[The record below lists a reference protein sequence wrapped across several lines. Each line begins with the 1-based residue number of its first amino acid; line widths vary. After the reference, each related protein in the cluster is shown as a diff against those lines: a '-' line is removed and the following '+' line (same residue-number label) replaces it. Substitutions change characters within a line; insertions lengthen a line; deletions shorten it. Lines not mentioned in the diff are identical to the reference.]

1 MMFYYTSS
9 LNPYSARIVPS
20 RFMPTLYVFGNT
32 RYAARQLKEKYRGN
46 YNLAQGYLKNILD
59 AAGDKGKNGY
69 FSDGT
74 FIATKDE
81 VQVKAGASMTKE
93 QINTML
99 REMKKCVDKLNK
111 MDVGM
116 TVTLGDNLP
125 DDFTSG
131 TEGKIESEQ
140 HPYYTVETKDSTGA
154 TVTFRFHVL
163 SLKNKLL

>member
-1 MMFYYTSS
+1 MFYYTSS

-59 AAGDKGKNGY
+59 AAEDKGINGY

-81 VQVKAGASMTKE
+81 VKVKASASMTQE

-125 DDFTSG
+125 DGFTSG

-140 HPYYTVETKDSTGA
+140 HPYYTVKTKKTDNNEISQK
-154 TVTFRFHVL
+154 FHVL

>member
-20 RFMPTLYVFGNT
+20 RFMPTLYVVGNT

-46 YNLAQGYLKNILD
+46 YMMAQSYLANILD
-59 AAGDKGKNGY
+59 AANDKGENGY
-69 FSDGT
+69 FGDGT
-74 FIATKDE
+74 FIATKDT
-81 VQVKAGASMTKE
+81 VAVKTGSGKTQE

-111 MDVGM
+111 MDIGM

-125 DDFTSG
+125 NGYTSG
-131 TEGKIESEQ
+131 TEGKIISEA
-140 HPYYTVETKDSTGA
+140 HPYYEVKTKKNDGSDITVKL
-154 TVTFRFHVL
+154 HVL